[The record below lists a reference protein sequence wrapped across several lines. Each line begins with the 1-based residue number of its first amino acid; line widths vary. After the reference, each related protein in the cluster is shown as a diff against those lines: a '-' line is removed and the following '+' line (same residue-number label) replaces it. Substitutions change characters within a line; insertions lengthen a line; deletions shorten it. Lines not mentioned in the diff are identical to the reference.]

1 MVFIDL
7 GFLLS
12 VIILDIV
19 KCLGVIL
26 VSCFNVYLLDYELY
40 IMIVLLIYVENSM
53 NFLIV
58 VWYFFFLLVYFIWQ
72 VSDFILKVF
81 DLCL

>member
-58 VWYFFFLLVYFIWQ
+58 VWYFFFLLVYFIW
-72 VSDFILKVF
+72 
-81 DLCL
+81 